1 MPTNKGGL
9 TMKALR
15 LVVYQNSANYK
26 KEETVENKMT
36 YPLPPLSTVI
46 GALHAACGYR
56 EYHPMDISIQGCY
69 EAMHRE
75 PYTDHCYLN
84 SLQDDR
90 GILVKMKNPDLL
102 SNGYEMVAS
111 AKKNQGN
118 SFRKGV
124 TIQVHNQELLDEY
137 RNLKDI
143 SDEYDAFKKQR
154 IDPLMDLIKKRKKT
168 LAAKKKA
175 LEKKSAEYQRVANRE
190 AEIKVLEKKINQG
203 LKDYKRV
210 HYDEPISY
218 FRSLT
223 KSLKFYEILDDIK
236 LILHIR
242 AEENTL
248 EELLSHA
255 YDLKCIGRS
264 EDAVYVENAEIV
276 DLIADNDDALVD
288 EFMQQSNGEIE
299 SVYSAY
305 LDYGYVKE
313 ERFFMKEKSSGFS
326 GTKYYLNKKYEI
338 VDGKRVFEKKKAIY
352 ASNFVVEEIGDGVYL
367 DSYKGQPLIVNFL

>member
-1 MPTNKGGL
+1 
-9 TMKALR
+9 MKALR
-15 LVVYQNSANYK
+15 LVIYQNSANYK

-118 SFRKGV
+118 SFRNGI
-124 TIQVHNQELLDEY
+124 TIQVHNQELIDEY
-137 RNLKDI
+137 RRLKDVN
-143 SDEYDAFKKQR
+143 DEFEAFKKRR
-154 IDPLMDLIKKRKKT
+154 IDPLKALIRKRKKR
-168 LAAKKKA
+168 LAEKKKT
-175 LEKKSAEYQRVANRE
+175 LEKKSAEYQRVVDRE
-190 AEIKVLEKKINQG
+190 AEIKALDKRIDQG
-203 LKDYKRV
+203 MKDYKRV
-210 HYDEPISY
+210 HYEEPISY

-223 KSLKFYEILDDIK
+223 KSLKFYEVLDGIQ

-242 AEENTL
+242 AEDTVL
-248 EELLSHA
+248 EDLLLHA

-264 EDAVYVENAEIV
+264 EDTVFVANAEIV
-276 DLIADNDDALVD
+276 ELIDDMDNEVVV
-288 EFMQQSNGEIE
+288 EWMSQSENEIE
-299 SVYSAY
+299 SSYSAY
-305 LDYGYVKE
+305 LDYDFVRK
-313 ERFFMKEKSSGFS
+313 ERFFMDERDSGLS

-352 ASNFVVEEIGDGVYL
+352 ASHYVVEEIGDGVYL
-367 DSYKGQPLIVNFL
+367 DNYKGQPLIVNFL

>member
-1 MPTNKGGL
+1 
-9 TMKALR
+9 MKALR

-36 YPLPPLSTVI
+36 YPLPPLSTVV

-111 AKKNQGN
+111 AKESQGN

-124 TIQVHNQELLDEY
+124 TIQVHNQELLDAY

-143 SDEYDAFKKQR
+143 SDEYDVFKKQR

-168 LAAKKKA
+168 LAAKKKS
-175 LEKKSAEYQRVANRE
+175 LEKKSAEYQRVVNRE
-190 AEIKVLEKKINQG
+190 TEIKALEKKINQG

-223 KSLKFYEILDDIK
+223 KSLKFYEVLDGVK

-242 AEENTL
+242 AEENIL
-248 EELLSHA
+248 EEMLSHA

-264 EDAVYVENAEIV
+264 EDTVHVENAKIV
-276 DLIADNDDALVD
+276 DLIADNDDAFIN

-305 LDYGYVKE
+305 LNYEYVKE

-338 VDGKRVFEKKKAIY
+338 IDGKRVFEKKKVIY

-367 DSYKGQPLIVNFL
+367 DAYKGQPLIVNFL